1 MKNESR
7 IVFTFNEE
15 SLEQVNAIMESGHFT
30 SIGEA
35 VGESVATQYGLVM
48 QAAEGF
54 TEVIVRNPK
63 TQQERVMR
71 MPRPVLSRILETLKR
86 ASAS

>member
-1 MKNESR
+1 
-7 IVFTFNEE
+7 
-15 SLEQVNAIMESGHFT
+15 MESGHFS
-30 SIGEA
+30 SIAEA
-35 VGESVATQYGLVM
+35 VGESIATQYGLLT

-71 MPRPVLSRILETLKR
+71 IPRPLAARVLEELRQF
-86 ASAS
+86 SAS